1 MEQINRLNERLKAG
15 ISRIAVLREEIANLE
30 VTNHNYAIAIAVL
43 MDLDGLG
50 DPSEVS
56 KPTVSIS
63 QIKIDAGIPVPPKKV
78 GIKQLILAQLYKA
91 SPLTRMDIVSRLHNE
106 GHLVNSTT
114 VASMLSKM
122 VGEEVEKVGLSM
134 YRPKGEA
141 PMDSRSSGASSAT
154 ESNGSFS

>member
-1 MEQINRLNERLKAG
+1 MEQINRLNEKLKAG

-50 DPSEVS
+50 GPSEVS
-56 KPTVSIS
+56 KPAVNIS
-63 QIKIDAGIPVPPKKV
+63 QIKIDAGISLPPKKV
-78 GIKQLILAQLYKA
+78 GIKQLILTQLFKA

-134 YRPKGEA
+134 YRPKGES
-141 PMDSRSSGASSAT
+141 PVGTGLSGATMST
-154 ESNGSFS
+154 TDEL